1 MAKRGRRKK
10 IVSSEEA
17 EFFKVFLPDLH
28 SQQLMIP
35 PDFITHFSRTIRERV
50 ILKDTTGGKI
60 WHVSVDQ
67 NRDGEFFLKNGWP
80 SFVSHHRLTLGEFLV
95 FKYDKCYSFLV
106 KIYGI
111 NGCKRD
117 VFAANHDITT
127 ARVKVEE
134 ENYAEEEINAAKQQT
149 NSGKIARPPRNRE
162 TEVSLD
168 NSSECPFFISNITR
182 PSQYNLLIPGLLF
195 KMHNVHTEPEM
206 VLRDAKGNEWDVQI
220 GTSKDGRVRIGKG
233 FSQFRVDNNLVP
245 PKDRCKF
252 TFGAEKSSR
261 VIRVEVLRH
270 VSPRKKSRC

>member
-162 TEVSLD
+162 TEVSLG
-168 NSSECPFFISNITR
+168 TT
-182 PSQYNLLIPGLLF
+182 
-195 KMHNVHTEPEM
+195 NV
-206 VLRDAKGNEWDVQI
+206 
-220 GTSKDGRVRIGKG
+220 
-233 FSQFRVDNNLVP
+233 
-245 PKDRCKF
+245 
-252 TFGAEKSSR
+252 
-261 VIRVEVLRH
+261 
-270 VSPRKKSRC
+270 